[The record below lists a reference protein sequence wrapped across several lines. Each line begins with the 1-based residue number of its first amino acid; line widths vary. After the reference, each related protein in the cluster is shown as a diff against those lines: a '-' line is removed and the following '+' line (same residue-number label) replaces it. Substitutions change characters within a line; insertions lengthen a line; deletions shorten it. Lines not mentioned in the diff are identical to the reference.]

1 MCCMKLT
8 QKSVRQKMRNRRNDL
23 RVGPVSPSDLGIEGS
38 DGPEGASLAIRL
50 SPQDA
55 VDSRLGD
62 GKLPGESNFTKA
74 SGGFDLGEHLSGG
87 LVHGDPFYTYL
98 DRPVNA
104 QMNSNLAFAYT
115 SAYIPGMN
123 IAERIDLLMKLR
135 GIPSQSALAR
145 ASGVPQPTI
154 NRLLKGTTA
163 NPDLPTLQKLAIAL
177 SSNTTWL
184 ADGVGPGPDSPDH
197 RPGKSAE
204 RETTPA
210 NSPNR
215 TPNPGEIGRSER
227 TEGRTISPSD
237 QQTSTKRLRAA
248 LHDKGL
254 TSSEIAAVT
263 GVGIDTASQWL
274 EGEGP
279 EIDLAQAVS
288 LQNAYGVNSVWLTK
302 GMGDPGIAVRYT
314 DEFRPIPIT
323 KWRAIPV
330 VGRAQLGDNG
340 HWADLEYPVGH
351 GDGYID
357 FPTQDPNAYALKC
370 EGDSMRPRIK
380 AGEFVVIEP
389 NQPIEPGDEV
399 LVKSKDGRVMVKEF
413 LYTRSGRTHLISAND
428 AHKPIALADDEIE
441 KMHFVR
447 AICRPSSWRPE

>member
-1 MCCMKLT
+1 M
-8 QKSVRQKMRNRRNDL
+8 NR
-23 RVGPVSPSDLGIEGS
+23 
-38 DGPEGASLAIRL
+38 
-50 SPQDA
+50 
-55 VDSRLGD
+55 
-62 GKLPGESNFTKA
+62 KLPVT
-74 SGGFDLGEHLSGG
+74 
-87 LVHGDPFYTYL
+87 YT
-98 DRPVNA
+98 P
-104 QMNSNLAFAYT
+104 
-115 SAYIPGMN
+115 AYIPRMN

-184 ADGVGPGPDSPDH
+184 ADGIGPGPDSPDH
-197 RPGKSAE
+197 RPGNSRGAEEELFDSSNRGQKPNEIVSSA
-204 RETTPA
+204 PA
-210 NSPNR
+210 
-215 TPNPGEIGRSER
+215 
-227 TEGRTISPSD
+227 EGGTMGLAEGG
-237 QQTSTKRLRAA
+237 QATSTKRLRAA

-254 TSSEIAAVT
+254 TSSEIASVV

-274 EGEGP
+274 DGEGP
-279 EIDLAQAVS
+279 EINLAQAVS
-288 LQNAYGVNSVWLTK
+288 LQNAYGVNAVWLTK
-302 GMGDPGIAVRYT
+302 GKGEPGISVRYA

-340 HWADLEYPVGH
+340 HWADLEYPVGT

-357 FPTQDPNAYALKC
+357 FPTKDPNAYALKC

-380 AGEFVVIEP
+380 AGEYVVIEP

-413 LYTRSGRTHLISAND
+413 LYKRGGRTHLISAND
-428 AHKPIALADDEIE
+428 AHKPVALADDEIE